1 MTTKQ
6 VLTSGIALGFSVCIA
21 VLTLLWFGVAGVLN
35 IGRTDLM
42 YILWPS
48 SLMLTTNW
56 SSSVAG
62 VATIAVSIGINC
74 LLYMAAAYGL
84 YCVARSFGGSA
95 RP

>member
-6 VLTSGIALGFSVCIA
+6 VLLSGVALGFCVSIA
-21 VLTLLWFGVAGVLN
+21 VLTLFWFGVAGVLN

-48 SLMLTTNW
+48 SLMLTTSW

-62 VATIAVSIGINC
+62 VATTVVSVGINC
-74 LLYMAAAYGL
+74 LLYMAVAYGL
-84 YCVARSFGGSA
+84 YCVVRSYGRLT